1 VENRIGDADYPPPRA
16 KSATLSRTSW
26 LLHLRHNQTKLIF
39 TRFMTSEPNV
49 AHLRT
54 LRKRSGLSQKE
65 LGHILGFRS
74 GAPISRH
81 ERSDAVP
88 DLLTAFGYEAI
99 FRVPISELFPGLYQ
113 AVEVGI
119 EERLAEIEDELQQST
134 AKGREAVPVARK
146 LEFFCERKNPE
157 SNNTA

>member
-1 VENRIGDADYPPPRA
+1 
-16 KSATLSRTSW
+16 
-26 LLHLRHNQTKLIF
+26 
-39 TRFMTSEPNV
+39 MTSDPNV

-74 GAPISRH
+74 GAPTSRH

-157 SNNTA
+157 SNNTAS